1 MNAAVAR
8 LIRRSIR
15 AALTT
20 SRHVVSAAVSAH
32 YRLLVHLYRAIDTG
46 STVRIAYRDETGAR
60 TVRDITPQR
69 LWISSHGHT
78 LVTTWDHLRDDRRDF
93 RTDRIQIAA

>member
-1 MNAAVAR
+1 MLATAR
-8 LIRRSIR
+8 HIRRSIR

-46 STVRIAYRDETGAR
+46 ATLRIRYTDEDGAR
-60 TVRDITPQR
+60 TVRDITPHR

-78 LVTTWDHLRDDRRDF
+78 LVTTWDHLRDARRDF
-93 RTDRIQIAA
+93 RTDRITIAA